1 MSANFTPA
9 QGSYDSPAPFS
20 AWSHKVL
27 PSVFDDSLSY
37 YETLCK
43 LTQYINSLLTI
54 HSSMGTDITNLF
66 KAYEALQNYCND
78 YFDDADV
85 QDEINQKLDSM
96 AKDGSLSALIGEY
109 VAPLYKSQDYR
120 ITALENR
127 VNNLSKLGEGS
138 TTGDAELQD
147 IRLGYAGAQYDNAG
161 EAVRKQIG
169 DLNNGQ
175 MSVELNGGNTAF
187 TIGKLINGETGAL
200 NTSEYY
206 SVSEYVKV
214 YGGEQISSKCSV
226 DNAGVSLIMYV
237 CEYTAENVSSYI
249 KRTPIKQGGCVT
261 LDPNTRYIRFSF
273 GRSTASGIKFTE
285 SDLDYFNA
293 SVTNLYERITD
304 MLDNTMYHREL
315 ADHTMHVDNLTH
327 FGVYGWGAN
336 DRPDGS
342 PFSDAC
348 VMLVAQQVMT
358 NNPAHGRM
366 FQLAVSSTGL
376 ACRYKQSAKYT
387 PWIYSGKLTTVDS
400 VKLDALIHKNL
411 VSFTPLKT
419 IDSSNEDGYFKS
431 GVEYSGVPYSSVHY
445 VSNDVFFNRSIETLM
460 SAFNNKDSALY
471 NYVNNLAPTS
481 GVWCG
486 GVCSSYVSWAC
497 NLPIYYTTW
506 DFLKMLEFKDV
517 KCPEDV
523 EIGDVLICHT
533 TLPKASD
540 GDHAMIVS
548 GIVTGETGVVAI
560 EISEMWHPVFRK
572 LTYDRDKFMGLLNGK
587 TRSEEYYYVG
597 RFPNLSI
604 RTIPDFKVNTDII
617 TEYGDNTYFEVGES
631 VYIQSKNSVITYLPP
646 ESEDVYE
653 VDLSTLGK
661 KAGTDMYNITSILN
675 KIGRYTLYGVD
686 GEESHI
692 TMIKKG
698 TVSLTHTEEKLSKM
712 KVTLDG
718 YLGCKPVGYA
728 IIGIFVGEGRYYDTH
743 MDDPSYT
750 ASRLSVS
757 DNLNPN
763 FAGKFPEGAF
773 TIYTHGSGEISYM
786 SNFTIDLET
795 MPEKYEYFY
804 IRVFYDTG
812 CGQAWQDSIV
822 AEKVFNTVTP

>member
-1 MSANFTPA
+1 MSANFTPT
-9 QGSYDSPAPFS
+9 QGSYDSPAPFR

-54 HSSMGTDITNLF
+54 HNSMGTDITNLF
-66 KAYEALQNYCND
+66 KAYEALQHYCND

-109 VAPLYKSQDYR
+109 VTPLYKSQDYR
-120 ITALENR
+120 ITVLENR

-175 MSVELNGGNTAF
+175 MCVELNGGNTAF

-206 SVSEYVKV
+206 AVSEYVKV

-273 GRSTASGIKFTE
+273 GRSTASGVKFTE

-293 SVTNLYERITD
+293 SVTNLYERIAN

-327 FGVYGWGAN
+327 FGVYGWSAN
-336 DRPDGS
+336 DRPEGS
-342 PFSDAC
+342 PFNDAC

-366 FQLAVSSTGL
+366 FQLVVSSTGL
-376 ACRYKQSAKYT
+376 TCRYKQSAKYT

-400 VKLDALIHKNL
+400 VKLEALAHKNL
-411 VSFTPLKT
+411 GSFTPLKT
-419 IDSSNEDGYFKS
+419 IESSKVGNPFEA
-431 GVEYSGVPYSSVHY
+431 GVEYTGVPYSSTHF
-445 VSNDVFFNRSIETLM
+445 VSNDVYFNRTIETVM
-460 SAFNNKDSALY
+460 SAFNNKDSVAY
-471 NYVNNLAPTS
+471 TYVNDLVDTS
-481 GVWCG
+481 GFWCG
-486 GVCSSYVSWAC
+486 GVCSSFVSWAC

-506 DFLKMLEFKDV
+506 DILKMLELKDI

-533 TLPKASD
+533 KLPNVSK
-540 GDHAMIVS
+540 GDHVMIVS

-560 EISEMWHPVFRK
+560 EISEQWHPVFRK
-572 LTYDRDKFMGLLNGK
+572 LTYDRDRFMGLLNGK
-587 TRSEEYYYVG
+587 TRSDEYYYVG
-597 RFPNLSI
+597 KLPERIGVYYRPSNI

-617 TEYGDNTYFEVGES
+617 TEYGDNTYFEFGEP
-631 VYIQSKNSVITYLPP
+631 VYVQSKETTIRLKPP
-646 ESEDVYE
+646 IGEDVYDI
-653 VDLSTLGK
+653 DLSTYGK
-661 KAGTDMYNITSILN
+661 KEGTDMYNITSLLSVV
-675 KIGRYTLYGVD
+675 GRYTLYSNS

-692 TMIKKG
+692 TIIKKG
-698 TVSLTHTEEKLSKM
+698 TVTLTSTDSGRATYECN
-712 KVTLDG
+712 G
-718 YLGCKPVGYA
+718 YEGCTPIGWAVVGVW
-728 IIGIFVGEGRYYDTH
+728 VGETGNYETH
-743 MDDPSYT
+743 MDDTKYC
-750 ASRLSVS
+750 ASRITIDRNELPVYAGYSRSGTHVIDLS
-757 DNLNPN
+757 N
-763 FAGKFPEGAF
+763 AYEK
-773 TIYTHGSGEISYM
+773 YTH
-786 SNFTIDLET
+786 
-795 MPEKYEYFY
+795 FY
-804 IRVFYDTG
+804 VRVFYETG
-812 CGQAWQDSIV
+812 CGQAYQDSNVIERTW
-822 AEKVFNTVTP
+822 A